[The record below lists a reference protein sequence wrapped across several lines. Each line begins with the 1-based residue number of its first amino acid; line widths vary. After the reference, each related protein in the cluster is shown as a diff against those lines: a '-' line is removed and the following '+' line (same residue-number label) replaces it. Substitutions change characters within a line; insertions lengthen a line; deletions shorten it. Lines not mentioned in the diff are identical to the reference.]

1 MHSTSTKALRDTAV
15 YQCLQQLSAV
25 TREISSPNPPLTKD
39 SEDKDVIASLAAAL
53 SAKLSIMSIRLT
65 HKRPLAYSV
74 TSTRNHS
81 MHSLHSQTS
90 LHSSGATE
98 KLFLSAGSRVPPR
111 PETSSNI
118 YRKFFQKLGHA
129 KLGFLTE
136 SLSPWL
142 PGYFKKRSSSDSF
155 TSFNVEL
162 SLPCVSVALLIPF
175 LPSPIPVVE
184 VTRVAAGVCGKLS
197 NNNPFTQPS
206 EQKFSAQIN
215 LKVDNV
221 AVCAPDTFDRFI
233 AINVL
238 QVLNQSTV
246 DVSVQPPSPEA
257 NVDSPQLLSQG
268 GIEQSLNIDPQLTN
282 EFASNILKYYRDTLS
297 YETPPLDSVRP
308 GSPNVIIP
316 LSPGGAL
323 FNLNGSREDLMP
335 LVSDENVLSPTGGVA
350 NPGFL
355 MTPRPDNSVEFFQDT
370 VSSSS
375 FDITVYVG
383 IGSIGLTVELDTL
396 KGKLQFEGITF
407 SILSGILLHDA
418 SERSAIS

>member
-1 MHSTSTKALRDTAV
+1 
-15 YQCLQQLSAV
+15 
-25 TREISSPNPPLTKD
+25 
-39 SEDKDVIASLAAAL
+39 
-53 SAKLSIMSIRLT
+53 
-65 HKRPLAYSV
+65 
-74 TSTRNHS
+74 

-98 KLFLSAGSRVPPR
+98 KLLSSAGSRVPQR

-118 YRKFFQKLGHA
+118 YRRFFQKLGHA
-129 KLGFLTE
+129 KLGFLTA
-136 SLSPWL
+136 SLLPWL
-142 PGYFKKRSSSDSF
+142 PGYFKKRNSSDSF

-162 SLPCVSVALLIPF
+162 SLPCVSVALLIPSI
-175 LPSPIPVVE
+175 PSLIPVVE
-184 VTRVAAGVCGKLS
+184 VTRVAAGVSGKLS
-197 NNNPFTQPS
+197 NSNPFTQPS
-206 EQKFSAQIN
+206 EQKFSAQVI

-221 AVCAPDTFDRFI
+221 AMCAPDTFDRFI

-246 DVSVQPPSPEA
+246 DVSVKPPSPEA
-257 NVDSPQLLSQG
+257 NADSPQLLPQES
-268 GIEQSLNIDPQLTN
+268 IEQSLNIDPQLTN
-282 EFASNILKYYRDTLS
+282 EFASNILKFYRDTLS

-308 GSPNVIIP
+308 GSPNVTIP

-355 MTPRPDNSVEFFQDT
+355 MTPRPDNNVEFFQDT
-370 VSSSS
+370 VPSSS
-375 FDITVYVG
+375 FDVTVYIG
-383 IGSIGLTVELDTL
+383 IGSIGLMAELDTL

-407 SILSGILLHDA
+407 SILSGITLHDA
-418 SERSAIS
+418 FERSAIS